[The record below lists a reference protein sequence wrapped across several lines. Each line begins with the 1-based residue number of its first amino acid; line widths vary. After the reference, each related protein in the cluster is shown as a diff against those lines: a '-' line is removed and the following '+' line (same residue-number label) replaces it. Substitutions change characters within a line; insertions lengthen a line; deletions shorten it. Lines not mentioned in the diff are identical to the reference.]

1 MFARMIQYLKE
12 SRAELAKI
20 TWPSRQEL
28 RGSTVVVIVSVI
40 LLTIFIGVVDQIFN
54 YLLKIL
60 VRSL

>member
-1 MFARMIQYLKE
+1 MFSRLVQYLKE

-28 RGSTVVVIVSVI
+28 RGSTIVVIVSVI
-40 LLTIFIGVVDQIFN
+40 LLTIFIGLVDQVFN

-60 VRSL
+60 VRNL